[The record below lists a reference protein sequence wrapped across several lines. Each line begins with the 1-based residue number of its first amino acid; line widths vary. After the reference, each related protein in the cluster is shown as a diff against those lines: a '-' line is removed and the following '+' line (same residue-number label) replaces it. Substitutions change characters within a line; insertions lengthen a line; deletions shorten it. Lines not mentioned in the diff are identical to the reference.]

1 MEDNKFYTPT
11 LEELHIGFIC
21 ESQFKT
27 INQTWKIK
35 VCDSDLLT
43 IAYNEFEHAEE
54 DEPFSEQ
61 FRVKYLDKEDIESC
75 GFEIAFASDYLIE
88 AYTDELILI
97 YSSNDALSIRYKD
110 YNLATDWNELIENNS
125 KCIVFMGKV
134 RNISELK
141 VILHQ
146 IERG

>member
-1 MEDNKFYTPT
+1 MEDNKLYYTPLIEEFHVGFKYQMRESTIWYDTESTPSYIYPIGHRT
-11 LEELHIGFIC
+11 LE
-21 ESQFKT
+21 
-27 INQTWKIK
+27 
-35 VCDSDLLT
+35 DLV
-43 IAYNEFEHAEE
+43 
-54 DEPFSEQ
+54 
-61 FRVKYLDKEDIESC
+61 RVKYLDKDDIESC

-97 YSSNDALSIRYKD
+97 YSSNDTLSIRYKD
-110 YNLATDWNELIENNS
+110 YNLAPDWNKLIEKNS